1 MADSLADADFEL
13 LLRLNSVT
21 DAASEFLE
29 TRWVNEQEVTLES
42 LSVDFDC
49 AFDVDLDDRNLSV
62 LLDALQLLNARSV
75 PAAWR
80 KLTVLDKLFLRYLLR
95 ELRFCYK
102 IVVLFSLLISLADLP
117 GSVRLF
123 AIKDV
128 AVFLQNKVNQ
138 SALADA

>member
-1 MADSLADADFEL
+1 MADSFADADFEL

-49 AFDVDLDDRNLSV
+49 AFDIDLDDRNLSV

-102 IVVLFSLLISLADLP
+102 IVVLFSLLISLTDLS

-123 AIKDV
+123 AIEDV
-128 AVFLQNKVNQ
+128 TVLLQNEVNQ
-138 SALADA
+138 GSLANT